1 MHQLLLDG
9 RWMIQV
15 DIVLIERKNDRFVH
29 ASLSSLTRS
38 SDIHQIGAQRF
49 LRLIHRPEIQK

>member
-1 MHQLLLDG
+1 
-9 RWMIQV
+9 MIQV
-15 DIVLIERKNDRFVH
+15 DIVVVERKNDRFVH